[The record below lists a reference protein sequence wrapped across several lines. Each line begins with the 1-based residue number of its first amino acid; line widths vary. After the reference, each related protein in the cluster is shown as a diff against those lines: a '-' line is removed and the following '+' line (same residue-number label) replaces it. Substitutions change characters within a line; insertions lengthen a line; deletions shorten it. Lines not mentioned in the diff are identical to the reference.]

1 MVRLL
6 PRLSSLRKSKAFA
19 SRSVLP
25 PLDESAKVDFAI
37 LLNELLERPE
47 GSHYTCGCCGHV
59 NELQNTER
67 LNSNCL
73 FSQLQLNRFRC
84 GECGLIFGPVQLIE
98 ATPQELGGLYACLY
112 RFYREGYSQPF
123 QEKTFYLMNPSR
135 RGEYLNYACGDWTEG
150 VERLRSLGWQV
161 WGFEPFQQVAS
172 QAIVT
177 RQDMVVGKQYD
188 GLMSHNY
195 IEHVQDPV
203 AFFNECSD
211 LIVPGGTM
219 AHSSA
224 CFDYVFEVSPFHLF
238 FYCGE
243 SVQRLA
249 ARTGFRV
256 LAEHRVDQD
265 FPGYQYVCCLLQKN
279 GS

>member
-6 PRLSSLRKSKAFA
+6 PRIPSVRKSIARVY
-19 SRSVLP
+19 RSAQLR
-25 PLDESAKVDFAI
+25 LHASAKVDFAI

-47 GSHYTCGCCGHV
+47 GSQYTCRCCGHV
-59 NELQNTER
+59 NELQHCER
-67 LNSNCL
+67 LSTHCL
-73 FSQLQLNRFRC
+73 FSQLPLNRFRC

-98 ATPQELGGLYACLY
+98 ATQEELAALYACLY

-135 RGEYLNYACGDWTEG
+135 RGEYLNYACGDWTKG

-172 QAIVT
+172 KAIVT
-177 RQDMVVGKQYD
+177 RQDLVVGKQYD

-195 IEHVQDPV
+195 IEHVQDPE
-203 AFFNECSD
+203 AFFNECSE
-211 LIVPGGTM
+211 LIVSGGTM

-249 ARTGFRV
+249 ARTGFKI
-256 LAEHRVDQD
+256 LAEHRSDQG
-265 FPGYQYVCCLLQKN
+265 FPEFQCVCYLFEKN
-279 GS
+279 